1 VYRSLLNM
9 VPGLEERLVNVDAAE
24 IRLMAD
30 LVSRVICAPALSECN
45 FEVTKGRFE
54 CEVR

>member
-45 FEVTKGRFE
+45 FEVTKGRFK